1 MELQGIPPPGPL
13 HIDITGNQQ
22 EQIWREWIETL
33 ETYFL
38 AANIVDSKRR
48 KALLLYLGG
57 DQLRIIYKTLGDSA
71 ETFKNAKKLLDIH
84 FQGKKN
90 LAFERYKFRQAVQS
104 PEESM
109 KMYVTKLRDLSK
121 HCKFED
127 YSK

>member
-38 AANIVDSKRR
+38 AANIVDSKRK

-71 ETFKNAKKLLDIH
+71 ETFKNAKK
-84 FQGKKN
+84 N
-90 LAFERYKFRQAVQS
+90 S
-104 PEESM
+104 
-109 KMYVTKLRDLSK
+109 
-121 HCKFED
+121 
-127 YSK
+127 